1 MHIRLASVLFV
12 GALCVFPWGGHVR
25 ATGAPAA
32 PAQQPDAT
40 DSTSEATYQT
50 VLRRYCVGC
59 HNQRTLTAGLALD
72 TADLASVGAH
82 ADLWE
87 GVVRKLRAGL
97 MPPAGR
103 PRPDEAT
110 NDALNL
116 VVNNKSNEPGYV
128 EIDTSSR
135 KISGTVAPGATR
147 KLSLTSLSRKIRT
160 VDLLRVIEGDDLSIS
175 ARWPA

>member
-40 DSTSEATYQT
+40 DSTSEARFRT

-110 NDALNL
+110 NDALALWLETELDNAAAAQPDRAL
-116 VVNNKSNEPGYV
+116 RGLPRRVRL
-128 EIDTSSR
+128 SSR
-135 KISGTVAPGATR
+135 RAAD
-147 KLSLTSLSRKIRT
+147 SRQP
-160 VDLLRVIEGDDLSIS
+160 LRRLP
-175 ARWPA
+175 RL